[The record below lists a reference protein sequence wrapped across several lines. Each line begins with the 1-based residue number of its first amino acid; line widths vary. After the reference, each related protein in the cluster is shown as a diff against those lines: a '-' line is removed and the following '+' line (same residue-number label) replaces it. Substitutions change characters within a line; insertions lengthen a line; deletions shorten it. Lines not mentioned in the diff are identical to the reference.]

1 MAELRGGAI
10 LPELRLYCALRW
22 LAGGSY
28 TDVSLFCGISQA
40 SFYRV
45 CWQTIH
51 AICKCEELQLHFPT
65 TLEECQEAAAG
76 FRSISRGEAI
86 VTCVGAIDGY
96 LLSIEAPPKDL
107 VNNVRS
113 YFSGHYQRYGVN
125 VVQAVCDHLSR
136 FTYIAVA
143 GPGVM
148 NDSIAIHEV
157 DIAEKIEQL
166 PFGFCVIVD
175 CAYNATEHLIPLYSG
190 ADKLK
195 PELDDF
201 NFFGSQLRIRIEM
214 AFGMSKKWGILWRPL
229 IVSMYNVKYIVEA
242 VARLH
247 NFCIDERII
256 EAREEGI
263 GEVDPVVEAHVDGRG
278 SLEELAERL
287 AHSQYENLAEG
298 VAGFSANRDNMVL
311 RIQALGLHRQRLA

>member
-1 MAELRGGAI
+1 MHGILRGGVI
-10 LPELRLYCALRW
+10 LPELRLYCTIRW

-28 TDVSLFCGISQA
+28 TDISLFTGISQA

-51 AICKCEELQLHFPT
+51 AICECDELQLHFPT

-76 FRSISRGEAI
+76 SRSISRGEAF
-86 VTCVGAIDGY
+86 VTCVRAIDGY
-96 LLSIEAPPKDL
+96 LLATKAPPKDI
-107 VNNVRS
+107 VNNVHS

-125 VVQAVCDHLSR
+125 VQAVCDHLSR

-148 NDSIAIHEV
+148 NDSITIQEV
-157 DIAEKIEQL
+157 DIGEMIEKL
-166 PFGFCVIVD
+166 PFGFCVIGD
-175 CAYNATEHLIPLYSG
+175 CAYNATEHLIPLFSG

-214 AFGMSKKWGILWRPL
+214 AFGMMQKKWGILWHPL
-229 IVSMYNVKYIVEA
+229 VVSVYNIIF
-242 VARLH
+242 LPT
-247 NFCIDERII
+247 CITFVST
-256 EAREEGI
+256 RE
-263 GEVDPVVEAHVDGRG
+263 
-278 SLEELAERL
+278 
-287 AHSQYENLAEG
+287 
-298 VAGFSANRDNMVL
+298 F
-311 RIQALGLHRQRLA
+311 